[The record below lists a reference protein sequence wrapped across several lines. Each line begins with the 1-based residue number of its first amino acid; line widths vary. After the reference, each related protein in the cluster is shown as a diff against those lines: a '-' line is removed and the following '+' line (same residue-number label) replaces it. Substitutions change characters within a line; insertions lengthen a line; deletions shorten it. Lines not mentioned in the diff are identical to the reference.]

1 MTSQTHPQSNTQEQF
16 NKLIEFRQA
25 IYNRIFTARRDT
37 QFQLLDALLSKGK
50 VPSFPWLALAG
61 CFERQWPS
69 LYDAVEQGNQDVTS
83 LVQDSIN

>member
-1 MTSQTHPQSNTQEQF
+1 MTRQENPQANTQEQF
-16 NKLIEFRQA
+16 NKLIEFRQE
-25 IYNRIFTARRDT
+25 IYDQVFTARQDA

-69 LYDAVEQGNQDVTS
+69 L
-83 LVQDSIN
+83 